1 MKTYLALAALAA
13 SSLLACSS
21 ARAAEAQ
28 KFKVIHV
35 PDLVAEL
42 QSGHPTVLDANGE
55 KTRNADGIIPG
66 AKLLSS
72 CGSYDVAKEL
82 PASKDSELVFYCAN
96 TKCMASHS
104 AAGRAVEA
112 GYTNVA
118 VLADGIQGWK
128 AAGQKTA
135 KP

>member
-1 MKTYLALAALAA
+1 MKTTLAIAGLALA
-13 SSLLACSS
+13 SLLSLSS
-21 ARAAEAQ
+21 ARAAEDQ
-28 KFKVIHV
+28 KFKLIHV

-42 QSGHPTVLDANGE
+42 QNSHPTVCDANGA
-55 KTRNADGIIPG
+55 KTRNSDGIIPG
-66 AKLLSS
+66 ARLLSS
-72 CGSYDVAKEL
+72 SSEYDIAKEL
-82 PASKDSELVFYCAN
+82 PAAKDSELVFYCAN

-104 AAGRAVEA
+104 AATRAVNA

-135 KP
+135 RP